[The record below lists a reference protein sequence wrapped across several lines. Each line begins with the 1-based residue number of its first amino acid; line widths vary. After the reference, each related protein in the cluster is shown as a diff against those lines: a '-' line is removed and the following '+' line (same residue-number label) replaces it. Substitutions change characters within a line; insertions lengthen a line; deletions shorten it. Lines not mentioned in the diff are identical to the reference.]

1 MTQQELI
8 VAKMALLRDRAAL
21 DLKRAQVHRDRCIAA
36 GGSVSEE
43 EAEDAAL
50 DVQEREID
58 LKLAENALEVAKCG
72 CPAKE

>member
-1 MTQQELI
+1 MTQQDLL

-36 GGSVSEE
+36 GGSISEE

-50 DVQEREID
+50 DVQERQID
-58 LKLAENALEVAKCG
+58 LELAQVALEVAKSNNH
-72 CPAKE
+72 P